1 MAEIINLRRA
11 RKTKARA
18 QADAKADENRAR
30 FGRPKAE
37 RTLTAKIDDLA
48 ARRLEGHRLERDQPD
63 GDRVQPHRFP
73 DDET

>member
-48 ARRLEGHRLERDQPD
+48 AKRLEGHRLEGGQPE
-63 GDRVQPHRFP
+63 GPRGEPDRAP
-73 DDET
+73 DDKQ